1 MRGRNAATQPRLNPH
16 RTMTTRN
23 GKIARR
29 PKAVR
34 HELKC
39 RISEGEPGA
48 SLVGW
53 LNERDDEKTVLAD
66 PRAKHG

>member
-1 MRGRNAATQPRLNPH
+1 
-16 RTMTTRN
+16 MTTRN

-29 PKAVR
+29 LKAVR